1 MEILALRH
9 QITVLERQLGKDK
22 VRFDA
27 QVRLADVADV
37 RVVAKPEVITHDQV
51 SRSMD
56 VVANVRGRGLG
67 TVTSEVTDRLAQVT
81 FPREH
86 HLEVLGEAQAKATS
100 DFRVWTFVIGAVILI
115 FLLLQAGFGSW
126 RVASLYFL
134 LLPTAL
140 AGGLLLAAL
149 DRSAVSVVALL
160 GLLTV
165 LAMAVRGGTLQIRR
179 YQRLADEGYPH
190 GAELVELGSR
200 QQVIPAVTGML
211 AAGLAV
217 VPMVVY
223 GSVSG
228 LEIVSPLALIILG
241 GLVTTA
247 LLNLLVLP
255 VLYLRFAVRAQ
266 SLEPSGPVPAHRP
279 RRACRAGKLVDPG
292 SGLSGFR
299 KVPCT
304 DR

>member
-1 MEILALRH
+1 M
-9 QITVLERQLGKDK
+9 
-22 VRFDA
+22 
-27 QVRLADVADV
+27 
-37 RVVAKPEVITHDQV
+37 
-51 SRSMD
+51 
-56 VVANVRGRGLG
+56 
-67 TVTSEVTDRLAQVT
+67 
-81 FPREH
+81 
-86 HLEVLGEAQAKATS
+86 LGEAQAKATS

-223 GSVSG
+223 GSVAG

-241 GLVTTA
+241 AVRTAARAQAAPRLASRKAGRPRLRPERIQEGPMHRQGGDHMRRSGRWMAAILLTLASAAACTTPASTTAAGSLPVAIVVPVVLGLVA
-247 LLNLLVLP
+247 AGAR
-255 VLYLRFAVRAQ
+255 YRI
-266 SLEPSGPVPAHRP
+266 
-279 RRACRAGKLVDPG
+279 RRMG
-292 SGLSGFR
+292 
-299 KVPCT
+299 
-304 DR
+304 